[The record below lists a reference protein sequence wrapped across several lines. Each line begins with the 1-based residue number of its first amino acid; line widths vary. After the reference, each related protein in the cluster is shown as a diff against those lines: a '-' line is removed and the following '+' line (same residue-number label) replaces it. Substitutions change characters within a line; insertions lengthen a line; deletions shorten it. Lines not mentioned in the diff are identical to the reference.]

1 MGHGNKFNFKIMQL
15 TKEEVQEVVDLV
27 RIGLTEEEIVE
38 RQKDMSNVLD
48 YFDKLSELDTDK
60 VEEIG
65 HITGMNDV
73 YRSDQIEEATEEE
86 KKGMMENVK
95 EEQNGYI
102 KVQSVL

>member
-1 MGHGNKFNFKIMQL
+1 MQL
-15 TKEEVQEVVDLV
+15 TKEEVQEIADLA

-38 RQKDMSNVLD
+38 RQKDMSNVLG
-48 YFDKLSELDTDK
+48 YFEKLAELDTDK

-73 YRSDQIEEATEEE
+73 YRSDRVEEATEEE
-86 KKGMMENVK
+86 KEGMMNNFK
-95 EEQNGYI
+95 DDYDGYI

>member
-1 MGHGNKFNFKIMQL
+1 MQL